1 MFTTVETAHPTDC
14 EPGQSPIMELRRYRL
29 YPGRRDELI
38 TLFDAEFIET
48 QEACGMRVI
57 GQFRDLDD
65 PNAFVWLRG
74 FSGMRERHAALTAFY
89 DGPVWARHRDAAN
102 ATMIDSDDVLLLH
115 PAGDSGGFRFPDARP
130 GHGCEQP
137 SPAIYQALTYRLKEP
152 AENAFHS
159 FHRNE
164 LEPIL
169 DRIGDIRIAILASEH
184 SENTFSR
191 LPVRLGENVFVVFS
205 RFDNLAAHADFNR
218 RLTNDTA
225 WQRVQEALESYL
237 IADSI
242 IARLSPTGRS
252 ALR

>member
-1 MFTTVETAHPTDC
+1 MFTTVETAHPAGL
-14 EPGQSPIMELRRYRL
+14 EPRQSPITELRRYRL
-29 YPGRRDELI
+29 HPGRRDELI
-38 TLFDAEFIET
+38 ALFDAEFIET
-48 QEACGMRVI
+48 QEGCGMRVI

-65 PNAFVWLRG
+65 PDAFVWLRG

-102 ATMIDSDDVLLLH
+102 ATMLDSDDVLLLH
-115 PAGDSGGFRFPDARP
+115 LASVSGGFRLPDARP
-130 GHGCEQP
+130 GHGCEEPP
-137 SPAIYQALTYRLKEP
+137 SAIYQALTYRLKEP

-169 DRIGDIRIAILASEH
+169 DRIGDMRIAILASEP

-205 RFDNLAAHADFNR
+205 RFADLAAHADFTR
-218 RLTNDTA
+218 RLTNDIA
-225 WQRVQEALESYL
+225 WQGAQEVLESYL
-237 IADSI
+237 IGESI
-242 IARLSPTGRS
+242 VARLSPTGRS

>member
-1 MFTTVETAHPTDC
+1 MITTVETAHPTDG
-14 EPGQSPIMELRRYRL
+14 EPGHSIMELRRYKL
-29 YPGRRDELI
+29 HPGRRDELI

-65 PNAFVWLRG
+65 PDAFVWLRG

-102 ATMIDSDDVLLLH
+102 ATMLDSDDVLLLH
-115 PAGDSGGFRFPDARP
+115 PTGHPRGFWLPDTRP

-137 SPAIYQALTYRLKEP
+137 SLTIYQALTYRLKEP
-152 AENAFHS
+152 AENAFLS
-159 FHRNE
+159 FHRNV

-169 DRIGDIRIAILASEH
+169 DRIGDRRLAILASEH

-191 LPVRLGENVFVVFS
+191 LPVRLGENVFVVVS
-205 RFDNLAAHADFNR
+205 RFDNLAAHADFTR
-218 RLTNDTA
+218 RLTNDIA
-225 WQRVQEALESYL
+225 WQAAQEALESYL

-242 IARLSPTGRS
+242 VARLSPTGRS